1 MALRTPLKARVQS
14 PGPHLLTPNDDDA
27 ERAQMR
33 VARATTLLRKSGMMM
48 AFDFEQVSTP
58 QRESNVLSRDRIL
71 ELHNNCIKLAA
82 ENKITQRNT
91 WDLKLIDHLSTLV
104 KGGHDDEDQT
114 NFQKASCTLEA
125 GVKIYSTRVDS
136 VHTEAY
142 KVLGGLNRTAGATND
157 NSQFEDVDNG
167 KGGEDNEDE
176 PRKDLQKKMGNRSST
191 LEESFANLNVKKFD
205 VAFTADPLFHQ
216 MSAQFDEDD
225 IECVRN
231 SLLKVTEISPTLK
244 EILKMLDD
252 PYRAAV
258 EDEAYSGSP
267 ARRETEFPWQENHG
281 AFSGEDGDEISTI
294 DSHSGFND
302 YEEGRGSL
310 EGFQDVVN
318 STPQMGSWSEV
329 TPDLDD
335 FEGDLGD
342 GEVEDSRVGD
352 IMRHGSV
359 EWLTA
364 SFGQSTQANAWAGP
378 DHWKYHKPRD
388 AQHCMETVEV
398 GCTEGSKKKRKKR
411 QHFVLDFENSLELDM
426 SKFGPPENPN
436 STLLVHRGGS
446 CSSLL
451 PPDLHYEALNLVT
464 LFLKPTVQCLGKW
477 GRPKSDKARPK
488 GHCAEDY
495 DMDSGNDE
503 RAPLSDGCWPEEND
517 HGELDNLFENDLIN
531 APPKVRRISINYRKT
546 SKQVDVHMLK
556 ATLWEGLQHKQ
567 ECAVIGEEFS
577 QDEGGISFQDLL
589 DFLPEDCPAAAQ
601 EDISVHICFLC
612 LLHLANE
619 HNLCIKDCSTMDELR
634 IFQVDK
640 HAALASDVGDG

>member
-1 MALRTPLKARVQS
+1 MVAARIRTQSGQCSELLLPELRVLLVCLQALSVRGMELRTPLKAR
-14 PGPHLLTPNDDDA
+14 
-27 ERAQMR
+27 
-33 VARATTLLRKSGMMM
+33 
-48 AFDFEQVSTP
+48 
-58 QRESNVLSRDRIL
+58 
-71 ELHNNCIKLAA
+71 
-82 ENKITQRNT
+82 KITQRNT

-142 KVLGGLNRTAGATND
+142 KVLGASIGQPGLPMTTLFECFCWCTA
-157 NSQFEDVDNG
+157 QFVDVDHG
-167 KGGEDNEDE
+167 KEGEDNEDE
-176 PRKDLQKKMGNRSST
+176 PRKDLQKK
-191 LEESFANLNVKKFD
+191 V
-205 VAFTADPLFHQ
+205 VAFTVDPLFHQ
-216 MSAQFDEDD
+216 MSAQFDEGGAKGLLLNTFSVFQGYD
-225 IECVRN
+225 IECVMN
-231 SLLKVTEISPTLK
+231 SLLKVTEISPILK

-267 ARRETEFPWQENHG
+267 GRCETDFPWQENHG
-281 AFSGEDGDEISTI
+281 AFSGEDGDEISTV

-302 YEEGRGSL
+302 YEEERGSL

-335 FEGDLGD
+335 FERDLGD

-359 EWLTA
+359 EWLMA

-388 AQHCMETVEV
+388 
-398 GCTEGSKKKRKKR
+398 
-411 QHFVLDFENSLELDM
+411 
-426 SKFGPPENPN
+426 
-436 STLLVHRGGS
+436 
-446 CSSLL
+446 
-451 PPDLHYEALNLVT
+451 
-464 LFLKPTVQCLGKW
+464 
-477 GRPKSDKARPK
+477 KARPN

-619 HNLCIKDCSTMDELR
+619 HNLCIRDCSTMDELR
-634 IFQVDK
+634 IFQVVK

>member
-1 MALRTPLKARVQS
+1 MVCA
-14 PGPHLLTPNDDDA
+14 
-27 ERAQMR
+27 
-33 VARATTLLRKSGMMM
+33 
-48 AFDFEQVSTP
+48 
-58 QRESNVLSRDRIL
+58 
-71 ELHNNCIKLAA
+71 
-82 ENKITQRNT
+82 
-91 WDLKLIDHLSTLV
+91 
-104 KGGHDDEDQT
+104 
-114 NFQKASCTLEA
+114 
-125 GVKIYSTRVDS
+125 
-136 VHTEAY
+136 
-142 KVLGGLNRTAGATND
+142 
-157 NSQFEDVDNG
+157 
-167 KGGEDNEDE
+167 
-176 PRKDLQKKMGNRSST
+176 
-191 LEESFANLNVKKFD
+191 
-205 VAFTADPLFHQ
+205 VAFTVDPLFHQ

-225 IECVRN
+225 IECVMN

-267 ARRETEFPWQENHG
+267 GRCETDFPWQENHG
-281 AFSGEDGDEISTI
+281 AFSGDDGDEISTI

-318 STPQMGSWSEV
+318 STPQMGSWREV
-329 TPDLDD
+329 TPDLVD

-342 GEVEDSRVGD
+342 SEVEDSRVGD

-378 DHWKYHKPRD
+378 DHWKYHKPRACHRTSMD
-388 AQHCMETVEV
+388 DCR
-398 GCTEGSKKKRKKR
+398 RKKR
-411 QHFVLDFENSLELDM
+411 QHFLLDFENPLELDM
-426 SKFGPPENPN
+426 SKFEPPENRN
-436 STLLVHRGGS
+436 STLLVHHGGS

-464 LFLKPTVQCLGKW
+464 LFLKPTVQVKRFKGSPDTSFFQFAVPWKVGQTKVRYNIYDPYLAQCTRIIFHAFCIIFPFCRFG
-477 GRPKSDKARPK
+477 DKARPK
-488 GHCAEDY
+488 RHCAEDY

-503 RAPLSDGCWPEEND
+503 RAPLSDSCWPEEND
-517 HGELDNLFENDLIN
+517 HGKLHNLFENDLIN
-531 APPKVRRISINYRKT
+531 APRK
-546 SKQVDVHMLK
+546 
-556 ATLWEGLQHKQ
+556 
-567 ECAVIGEEFS
+567 GEEFS
-577 QDEGGISFQDLL
+577 QDEGGISIQDLL

-601 EDISVHICFLC
+601 EDNSVHICFLC

-619 HNLCIKDCSTMDELR
+619 HNLCIKDCSTMDELQ

>member
-1 MALRTPLKARVQS
+1 MVCA
-14 PGPHLLTPNDDDA
+14 
-27 ERAQMR
+27 
-33 VARATTLLRKSGMMM
+33 
-48 AFDFEQVSTP
+48 
-58 QRESNVLSRDRIL
+58 
-71 ELHNNCIKLAA
+71 
-82 ENKITQRNT
+82 
-91 WDLKLIDHLSTLV
+91 
-104 KGGHDDEDQT
+104 
-114 NFQKASCTLEA
+114 
-125 GVKIYSTRVDS
+125 
-136 VHTEAY
+136 
-142 KVLGGLNRTAGATND
+142 
-157 NSQFEDVDNG
+157 
-167 KGGEDNEDE
+167 
-176 PRKDLQKKMGNRSST
+176 
-191 LEESFANLNVKKFD
+191 
-205 VAFTADPLFHQ
+205 VAFTVDPLFHQ
-216 MSAQFDEDD
+216 MSAQFDEGGAKGLLLNTLSAFQGCEIVCDSWVAPEKIMKSTNKVHAEFSTFIDMSFMKDD
-225 IECVRN
+225 IECVMN

-267 ARRETEFPWQENHG
+267 GRCETDFPWQENHG
-281 AFSGEDGDEISTI
+281 AFSGDDGDEISTI
-294 DSHSGFND
+294 DSHSDFND

-318 STPQMGSWSEV
+318 STPQMGSWREV
-329 TPDLDD
+329 TPDLVD

-378 DHWKYHKPRD
+378 DHWKYHKLRGGQMLNIVWRQWKWD
-388 AQHCMETVEV
+388 ALKAQR
-398 GCTEGSKKKRKKR
+398 KRKKR
-411 QHFVLDFENSLELDM
+411 QHFLLDFENPLELDM
-426 SKFGPPENPN
+426 SKFEPPENRN
-436 STLLVHRGGS
+436 STLLVHHGGS

-451 PPDLHYEALNLVT
+451 PPDLHYEALNLVN

-488 GHCAEDY
+488 RHCAEDY

-503 RAPLSDGCWPEEND
+503 RAPLSDSCWPEEND
-517 HGELDNLFENDLIN
+517 HGKLHNLFENDLIN
-531 APPKVRRISINYRKT
+531 APRK
-546 SKQVDVHMLK
+546 
-556 ATLWEGLQHKQ
+556 
-567 ECAVIGEEFS
+567 GEEFS
-577 QDEGGISFQDLL
+577 QDEGGISIQDLL

-601 EDISVHICFLC
+601 EDNSVHICFLC

-619 HNLCIKDCSTMDELR
+619 HNLCIKDCSTMDELQ

>member
-1 MALRTPLKARVQS
+1 M
-14 PGPHLLTPNDDDA
+14 
-27 ERAQMR
+27 
-33 VARATTLLRKSGMMM
+33 
-48 AFDFEQVSTP
+48 
-58 QRESNVLSRDRIL
+58 
-71 ELHNNCIKLAA
+71 
-82 ENKITQRNT
+82 
-91 WDLKLIDHLSTLV
+91 
-104 KGGHDDEDQT
+104 
-114 NFQKASCTLEA
+114 
-125 GVKIYSTRVDS
+125 
-136 VHTEAY
+136 
-142 KVLGGLNRTAGATND
+142 
-157 NSQFEDVDNG
+157 
-167 KGGEDNEDE
+167 
-176 PRKDLQKKMGNRSST
+176 
-191 LEESFANLNVKKFD
+191 
-205 VAFTADPLFHQ
+205 
-216 MSAQFDEDD
+216 
-225 IECVRN
+225 N

-267 ARRETEFPWQENHG
+267 GRCETDFPWQENHG
-281 AFSGEDGDEISTI
+281 PFSAEDGDEISTI

-310 EGFQDVVN
+310 EGFQDDVN

-335 FEGDLGD
+335 FVGDLGD
-342 GEVEDSRVGD
+342 GEVEDSKVGD

-388 AQHCMETVEV
+388 
-398 GCTEGSKKKRKKR
+398 
-411 QHFVLDFENSLELDM
+411 
-426 SKFGPPENPN
+426 
-436 STLLVHRGGS
+436 
-446 CSSLL
+446 
-451 PPDLHYEALNLVT
+451 
-464 LFLKPTVQCLGKW
+464 
-477 GRPKSDKARPK
+477 KARPK

-495 DMDSGNDE
+495 DMDFANDE

-531 APPKVRRISINYRKT
+531 APPK
-546 SKQVDVHMLK
+546 
-556 ATLWEGLQHKQ
+556 
-567 ECAVIGEEFS
+567 GEEFS

-589 DFLPEDCPAAAQ
+589 DCLPEDCPAAAQ

>member
-1 MALRTPLKARVQS
+1 
-14 PGPHLLTPNDDDA
+14 
-27 ERAQMR
+27 
-33 VARATTLLRKSGMMM
+33 MMM

-82 ENKITQRNT
+82 ENKITQHNT

-167 KGGEDNEDE
+167 KEGEDNEDE

-205 VAFTADPLFHQ
+205 VAFTVDPLFHQ
-216 MSAQFDEDD
+216 MSAQFDEGGAKGLLLNTLSVFQGCEIVCDSWVTPEKIMKSTDKVHAEFSTFIDMSFMKDD
-225 IECVRN
+225 IECVMN

-252 PYRAAV
+252 PYRAVV

-267 ARRETEFPWQENHG
+267 GRCETDFPWLENHE
-281 AFSGEDGDEISTI
+281 ALSGEDGDEISTI
-294 DSHSGFND
+294 DSHSGYND
-302 YEEGRGSL
+302 YEEERGSL

-388 AQHCMETVEV
+388 AQHRMETVEV
-398 GCTEGSKKKRKKR
+398 GCTEGSKKKGKKQ
-411 QHFVLDFENSLELDM
+411 QHFVLDFENPLELDM
-426 SKFGPPENPN
+426 SKFEPPENPN

-464 LFLKPTVQCLGKW
+464 LFLKPTVQVSLSPSLSCSNINQLV
-477 GRPKSDKARPK
+477 PKLLTWLFVVSFGCFMEAFIQVEKHGGIIVAILK
-488 GHCAEDY
+488 NV
-495 DMDSGNDE
+495 DS
-503 RAPLSDGCWPEEND
+503 
-517 HGELDNLFENDLIN
+517 
-531 APPKVRRISINYRKT
+531 T
-546 SKQVDVHMLK
+546 SKEQGPPV
-556 ATLWEGLQHKQ
+556 KQ
-567 ECAVIGEEFS
+567 AKSWWIR
-577 QDEGGISFQDLL
+577 
-589 DFLPEDCPAAAQ
+589 A
-601 EDISVHICFLC
+601 
-612 LLHLANE
+612 
-619 HNLCIKDCSTMDELR
+619 
-634 IFQVDK
+634 
-640 HAALASDVGDG
+640 